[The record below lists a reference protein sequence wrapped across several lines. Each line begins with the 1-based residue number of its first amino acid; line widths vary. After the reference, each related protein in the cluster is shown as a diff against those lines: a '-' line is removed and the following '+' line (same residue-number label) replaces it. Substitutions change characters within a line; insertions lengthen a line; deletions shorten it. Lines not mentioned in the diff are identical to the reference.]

1 MEKSTDFCCSTN
13 YVTMILKTVNFRL
26 FLLYIGRKARI
37 LVATAWGLSA
47 IFSLPSIFLNSK
59 EEVKGM
65 PQCWIDLQP
74 WQWQLYITLVAI
86 SLFFLPA
93 LIIAACYTVIVYTI
107 WTNSRT
113 MSYPKINKSAS
124 TVGDS
129 KKSK

>member
-1 MEKSTDFCCSTN
+1 MCTCLSTN
-13 YVTMILKTVNFRL
+13 YVNVLSRCLNYQFFFPYL
-26 FLLYIGRKARI
+26 GRKARI
-37 LVATAWGLSA
+37 LVGSAWGLSA

-65 PQCWIDLQP
+65 PQCWIDLQQ

-113 MSYPKINKSAS
+113 MSYPKINKSS
-124 TVGDS
+124 SSVGDS
-129 KKSK
+129 KKGK